1 MKRKLLLKIIMT
13 ILIIYAIFTF
23 INQQKTLNA
32 YKTEQSYITSK
43 IEEEQQ
49 YNETLNEKKDNI
61 NSSEYIEEMARTK
74 LDMYLPNER
83 VYIDIGK

>member
-1 MKRKLLLKIIMT
+1 MKRKIFLKIIM
-13 ILIIYAIFTF
+13 IVLIVYVVFTF

-32 YKTEQSYITSK
+32 YKTEQVYITSK
-43 IEEEQQ
+43 IQEAEE
-49 YNETLNEKKDNI
+49 YNDTLNSQKDNI
-61 NSSEYIEEMARTK
+61 NSPEYIEEMARTK

>member
-1 MKRKLLLKIIMT
+1 MI
-13 ILIIYAIFTF
+13 ILIAYVVFTF
-23 INQQKTLNA
+23 ISQQKTLNA
-32 YKTEQSYITSK
+32 YKTEQTYISSK
-43 IEEEQQ
+43 IKEAEE
-49 YNETLNEKKDNI
+49 YNETLNSKKDNI